1 MEKTAEAIV
10 KKYFPYITKPSSIK
24 RAVKAMEQYA
34 SQFKQPEQLPA
45 VNVPQHTNSNI
56 EIKESLLKGS
66 EFNGREAKEYSHE
79 TVLNV
84 MEEYASQFKQ
94 PSEWISVED
103 RLPNHDADILFY
115 DFGYNE
121 RKIHQGIFVTK
132 DLFHRANM
140 FISSE
145 GGYFDLSHVTHWQPL
160 PTQPSK

>member
-34 SQFKQPEQLPA
+34 SQFKQP
-45 VNVPQHTNSNI
+45 
-56 EIKESLLKGS
+56 
-66 EFNGREAKEYSHE
+66 
-79 TVLNV
+79 
-84 MEEYASQFKQ
+84 
-94 PSEWISVED
+94 SEWISVED

-121 RKIHQGIFVTK
+121 RKIHQAIFVTK

-160 PTQPSK
+160 PTPPSK